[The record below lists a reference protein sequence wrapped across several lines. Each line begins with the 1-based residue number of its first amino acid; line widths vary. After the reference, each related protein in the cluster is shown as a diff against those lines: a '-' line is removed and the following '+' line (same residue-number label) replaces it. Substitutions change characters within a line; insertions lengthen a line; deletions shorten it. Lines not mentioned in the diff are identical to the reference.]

1 MAEGRDARS
10 IGKLIGLGVL
20 GLVLVLFIAFNND
33 KVEVDLL
40 VTTVEARLFVV
51 LIFTA
56 AIGVLIG
63 FLLAKV
69 FDRRDRR

>member
-1 MAEGRDARS
+1 MAEGRDAKA

-20 GLVLVLFIAFNND
+20 GLVLLLFIAFNND

-40 VTTVEARLFVV
+40 VTEVTARLFVV

-69 FDRRDRR
+69 FDRRDRG